1 MHLCPHCKRWYHE
14 SCLVE
19 NGHTSDKQ
27 ADQRRQEFLNIPAE
41 CESHIP
47 FDLLQLAC
55 VPIIR
60 GGPTYGVVGNVK
72 TVSEA
77 REWAQLFVRTPWS
90 ANCPGPLLSGI
101 TLDRWLD
108 GLEGVEVEEL
118 IYPGDEGC
126 SDTFVAKKN
135 ICVEEPPPFECP
147 SCGKLI

>member
-19 NGHTSDKQ
+19 NGHTSDKL

-77 REWAQLFVRTPWS
+77 REWAKLFVRTPWS

-126 SDTFVAKKN
+126 SDLFVAKKN
-135 ICVEEPPPFECP
+135 ISVEEPPPFECP